1 MKKLLFVCG
10 FAFLGITATY
20 AQTPEAK
27 TTTTENIKQDG
38 PKIEFETELIDYGSI
53 ENGADG
59 YREFKFKNAGNAPLV
74 ITDAKGSC
82 GCTVPT
88 VEKNV
93 PIAPGATS
101 VIKVKYDTTRPGT
114 FSKSVTITSNAVNA
128 PTKVIRIK
136 GEVGPKP
143 EATTPAAPQK

>member
-1 MKKLLFVCG
+1 MKKLIFVCS
-10 FAFLGITATY
+10 FAILGITATF

-27 TTTTENIKQDG
+27 ATTTEVTKQNG
-38 PKIEFETELIDYGSI
+38 PKIEFKDETIDYGSI

-59 YREFKFKNAGNAPLV
+59 YREFKFKNTGTEPLV
-74 ITDAKGSC
+74 ITAAKGSC

-88 VEKNV
+88 APLNT
-93 PIAPGATS
+93 PIAPGESS
-101 VIKVKYDTTRPGT
+101 VIKVHYDTKRPGA

-143 EATTPAAPQK
+143 EAATPAAPQK